1 MRLAPR
7 SLFARMVLV
16 LLAGLAAAQLASFA
30 IHWRERGEFMARATG
45 ARSAQRIA
53 DIVRLLDTIAPAE
66 RERILAV
73 VNAPGMRVVMQAL
86 PLPEVAADEERADQ
100 AQQLAA
106 QLRRSLGDGWP
117 LQVVVTDVPV
127 IRGPPSGFGPGMKG
141 GGAGMGPRGEG
152 GPGLRGR
159 PGVSFVVRTELADTT
174 PLTFDLRQPHETV
187 NWPLRL
193 LLSLAVLFGAVVIVT
208 LIAVRGVTRPL
219 KTLAQAAEALGADI
233 NRPPLDERGPLEVSR
248 AARAFNNMQRRL
260 AAFIHDRSRIF
271 AAMSHDLKTPIT
283 RMRLRTELLDDAEVR
298 AKFEKDLA
306 EMEAMVAA
314 TLDFMRGL
322 ENTQPAQALDVGAL
336 LESIAEDARELGGE
350 VTVEGTAQSPF
361 RGNPQTLRR
370 CLANLVE
377 NAVKY
382 GRSAN
387 VVVEDGAEALV
398 IRVRDGGPGIP
409 ETELE
414 RVFEPF
420 HRLEASRNRD
430 TGGTGLGLT
439 IARNIAQA
447 HGGTLTL
454 ANRDGGGLE
463 ATLTLPR
470 RG

>member
-30 IHWRERGEFMARATG
+30 IHWRERGEFMARASG

-86 PLPEVAADEERADQ
+86 PLPEVAADEERAEQ

-117 LQVVVTDVPV
+117 LEVVVTDVPV
-127 IRGPPSGFGPGMKG
+127 IRGPPPGFGPGMKG
-141 GGAGMGPRGEG
+141 GGGMGPHAEGG
-152 GPGLRGR
+152 GPGMRGR
-159 PGVSFVVRTELADTT
+159 PGISFVVGTRLTDAT
-174 PLTFDLRQPHETV
+174 PLTFDLRQPSEVV

-193 LLSLAVLFGAVVIVT
+193 MLSLTVLFGAVLIVT
-208 LIAVRGVTRPL
+208 LVAVRSVTRPL
-219 KTLAQAAEALGADI
+219 KTLAQAAEELGADI

-248 AARAFNNMQRRL
+248 AARAFNTMQQRL
-260 AAFIHDRSRIF
+260 AAFIHDRTRIF

-283 RMRLRTELLDDAEVR
+283 RMRLRTALLDDDEMR
-298 AKFEKDLA
+298 AKFDKDLA

-322 ENTQPAQALDVGAL
+322 ENTQPAQALDVAAL
-336 LESIAEDARELGGE
+336 LGSIAEDAREVGGE
-350 VTVEGTAQSPF
+350 VTVEGAPRAPY

-370 CLANLVE
+370 CITNLVD

-382 GRSAN
+382 GRTAA
-387 VVVEDGAEALV
+387 VLVEDGPDELV

-409 ETELE
+409 EAELE

-420 HRLEASRNRD
+420 HRVEASRNRD

-439 IARNIAQA
+439 IARNIAQG
-447 HGGTLTL
+447 HGGTLAL

-463 ATLTLPR
+463 AMLTLPR

>member
-1 MRLAPR
+1 MRFAPR

-30 IHWRERGEFMARATG
+30 IHWRERGEFMARASG

-86 PLPEVAADEERADQ
+86 PLPEVAADEERAEQ

-117 LQVVVTDVPV
+117 LEVVVTDVPV
-127 IRGPPSGFGPGMKG
+127 IRGPPPGFGPGMKG
-141 GGAGMGPRGEG
+141 GGMGPRGEG
-152 GPGLRGR
+152 GPGIRGR
-159 PGVSFVVRTELADTT
+159 PGVSFVVRTELADAT
-174 PLTFDLRQPHETV
+174 PLTFDLRQPSEVV

-193 LLSLAVLFGAVVIVT
+193 VLSLAVLFGAVLIVT
-208 LIAVRGVTRPL
+208 LVAVRSVTRPL
-219 KTLAQAAEALGADI
+219 KTLAQAAEELGADI

-248 AARAFNNMQRRL
+248 AARAFNTMQRRL

-283 RMRLRTELLDDAEVR
+283 RMRLRTALLDDDEVR

-322 ENTQPAQALDVGAL
+322 ENTQPAQALDVAAL
-336 LESIAEDARELGGE
+336 LDSIAEDAREVGGE
-350 VTVEGTAQSPF
+350 VTVEGAPLAPY

-370 CLANLVE
+370 CITNLVE

-382 GRSAN
+382 GRTATIL
-387 VVVEDGAEALV
+387 VEDGPDELV

-409 ETELE
+409 EAELE

-439 IARNIAQA
+439 IARIIAQA

-454 ANRDGGGLE
+454 VNRDGGGLE